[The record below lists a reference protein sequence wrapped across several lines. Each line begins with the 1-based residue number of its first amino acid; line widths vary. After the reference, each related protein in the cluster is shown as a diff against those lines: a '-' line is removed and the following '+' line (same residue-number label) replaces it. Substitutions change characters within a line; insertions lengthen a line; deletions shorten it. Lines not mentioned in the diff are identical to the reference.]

1 MPTGF
6 NRITIAAQ
14 VRTPPSGQA
23 LVGSA
28 AMSTQFDVAIIG
40 GGIAG
45 ATVAAELSRTHS
57 VVLLEQENELAFH
70 TTSRSAAI
78 YIENEGGPVFHRVST
93 ASRPFFEADHLE
105 LDAPLLDPLPVLKVG
120 DDSLAAEFRHEAAD
134 AGEVTSSIR
143 VIEGPELLELCPVLR
158 PDVVTIGMLEPTAA
172 SIDVMALHQL
182 FIRRATANGADNRR
196 AARVVAMHRRGS
208 HWSVTTEAGEV
219 TATTVVNAAGAW
231 GDVVATMA
239 GAQPIGL
246 TPMRRTAFTAPITQD
261 PEAWPF
267 IYSAIEGTHCY
278 FKPEA
283 GQQLLCSLSD
293 ETPSDPCDARAE
305 EIDVAQAIDHINT
318 IST

>member
-1 MPTGF
+1 
-6 NRITIAAQ
+6 
-14 VRTPPSGQA
+14 
-23 LVGSA
+23 
-28 AMSTQFDVAIIG
+28 MSTQFDVAIIG

-93 ASRPFFEADHLE
+93 ASRPFFEAEHPE

-120 DDSLAAEFRHEAAD
+120 DDSLAEEFRQEAAD

-143 VIEGPELLELCPVLR
+143 IIEGSELLKLCPVLR
-158 PDVVTIGMLEPTAA
+158 PEVVTIGMLEPTAA

-182 FIRRATANGADNRR
+182 FIRRATANGSDIRR
-196 AARVVAMHRRGS
+196 AARVVAMGRQGS
-208 HWSVTTEAGEV
+208 HWSVSTEAGDV

-246 TPMRRTAFTAPITQD
+246 TPMRRTAFTAPIAQD
-261 PEAWPF
+261 PAAWPF
-267 IYSAIEGTHCY
+267 IYSAIEDTHCY

-293 ETPSDPCDARAE
+293 ETPSDPCDACAE

-318 IST
+318 ISTLD